1 MMPLRDPAAVPFT
14 DRADAG
20 RRLARELARFGAE
33 RPVVL
38 GLPRGGVVV
47 AGEVAR
53 ALDAPLDVWIVRKIG
68 APGYPELG
76 IGAISEGGL
85 RVVDRG
91 TADSVGASDADIER
105 IAQREAAEVERRVRL
120 FRGDREP
127 PDVRGR
133 TVIVVDDGIA
143 TGVTVRAALRALR
156 QRAPRRLVL
165 AVPVGAPESLRALLS
180 DVDELVCLEA
190 PARLR
195 AVGQH
200 YRDFR
205 QVEDDEVLDV
215 LERER
220 RRWVGRVR
228 ERRAS

>member
-1 MMPLRDPAAVPFT
+1 
-14 DRADAG
+14 
-20 RRLARELARFGAE
+20 
-33 RPVVL
+33 
-38 GLPRGGVVV
+38 
-47 AGEVAR
+47 
-53 ALDAPLDVWIVRKIG
+53 
-68 APGYPELG
+68 
-76 IGAISEGGL
+76 
-85 RVVDRG
+85 
-91 TADSVGASDADIER
+91 
-105 IAQREAAEVERRVRL
+105 
-120 FRGDREP
+120 
-127 PDVRGR
+127 VRGR